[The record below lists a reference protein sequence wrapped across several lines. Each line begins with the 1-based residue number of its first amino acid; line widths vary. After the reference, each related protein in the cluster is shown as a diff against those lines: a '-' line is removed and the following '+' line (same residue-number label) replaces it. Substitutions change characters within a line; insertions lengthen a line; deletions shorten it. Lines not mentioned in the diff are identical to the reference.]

1 MIVGCNLPDV
11 KLLKSFIGIGTE
23 KGSQVF
29 NKTPAYKQITQAA
42 SQPPVMTIKEVMF
55 GNFRE
60 VPGFRSARLKGE
72 LLKTKGREKNPVLLT
87 IS

>member
-60 VPGFRSARLKGE
+60 VPCPFGERAQPIFFRQAVSFRRVG
-72 LLKTKGREKNPVLLT
+72 TC
-87 IS
+87 